1 MALYYY
7 IELRTDAPCLWTWKR
22 LMEKTVEIVKMKHI
36 EVNYDGE
43 VYHYSAAE
51 DVIPDDNGYL
61 KIVLSGG
68 GYVRFPLRYVVD
80 YSVDGIR
87 KAC

>member
-1 MALYYY
+1 MLGRGALLLSP
-7 IELRTDAPCLWTWKR
+7 IPQQGII
-22 LMEKTVEIVKMKHI
+22 MII

-68 GYVRFPLRYVVD
+68 NYVRFPLRYVVY

-87 KAC
+87 KDL